1 MKFMLSNRLFLL
13 AGAIVAVAAVGGLAV
28 SLTGGGQIPIASK
41 WSDAESQTGLT
52 KPLRLEL
59 LTSNALEE
67 FALGL
72 RAFHYRSK
80 PQGVAVYSDV
90 FYDTPDWRLYRSG
103 YSFRFREVKDD
114 GGEASYSVRLE
125 QEPRFVPTG
134 SKKMEL
140 RASLPA
146 AVGLA
151 IAQGAWQQA
160 VRGET
165 GGDVAARLS
174 VVLQT
179 LDISPEEIGPRL
191 AGELRRER
199 FDITDKG
206 QSWFELDHESWTFQP
221 FEDADRRMRFDDIVI
236 DTRLKKSDPELFRRV
251 VTMNRLSHMIYGV
264 GVATRAPHE
273 RAIERFGFVAEARAQ
288 ALPAD

>member
-1 MKFMLSNRLFLL
+1 M
-13 AGAIVAVAAVGGLAV
+13 AVAAVAGVAV
-28 SLTGGGQIPIASK
+28 SLTDGGQIPIASK
-41 WSDAESQTGLT
+41 WSDAESQAAFT

-59 LTSNALEE
+59 LTSNALGE

-72 RAFHYRSK
+72 RAFHYRMR
-80 PQGVAVYSDV
+80 PQGAVVYSDV

-125 QEPRFVPTG
+125 QEPRFVPAG
-134 SKKMEL
+134 SKKTEL

-151 IAQGAWQQA
+151 IAQGAWEQA
-160 VRGET
+160 VRGDD
-165 GGDVAARLS
+165 GGDVTARLS
-174 VVLQT
+174 LVLQS
-179 LDISPEEIGPRL
+179 LDIAAEEIGPRL
-191 AGELRRER
+191 AAELRRER
-199 FDITDKG
+199 FNVNDKG
-206 QSWFELDHESWTFQP
+206 QSWFEIDHERWTFRP
-221 FEDADRRMRFDDIVI
+221 FEDADRRMQFDDIVI
-236 DTRLKKSDPELFRRV
+236 DTLLKKSDPELYRRV

-273 RAIERFGFVAEARAQ
+273 RAIERFGLVAEAKAQ
-288 ALPAD
+288 ARPSD